1 VNLDRFIVRVPFQV
15 IFLHEPLFLNG
26 PIYGEQVIDAR
37 NRITSKIQRLAE
49 KLHKEAYRINA
60 NSALKRRRR

>member
-26 PIYGEQVIDAR
+26 PIYGEQVTTD
-37 NRITSKIQRLAE
+37 QAE
-49 KLHKEAYRINA
+49 RRAA
-60 NSALKRRRR
+60 ALNMLKNGYSTYFLVF

>member
-26 PIYGEQVIDAR
+26 PIYGEQV
-37 NRITSKIQRLAE
+37 RICK
-49 KLHKEAYRINA
+49 
-60 NSALKRRRR
+60 